1 VGQNG
6 RAVVHIV
13 EGTTMRVINFNAGP
27 AGLPLPALERA
38 RDELLDFQGS
48 GMSVMEHSHRG
59 KEYDAVHSEAISLLT
74 ELLGIPD
81 THQVLFLTG
90 GASQQFAQVP
100 MNFLPPGA
108 SADYILTGVWSEKAY
123 DEALTVGK
131 ARVAAS
137 TALPDKRHVRIPR
150 QDELQL
156 DPKAAY
162 VHLTSN
168 NTIYGTQWHQWPE
181 VGSVPLVADMSSD
194 FLWKPTDV
202 SRFAFLYAGAQK
214 NLGPSGVLIAVARKD
229 FIARG
234 RKDIPKI
241 FRYST
246 HAENNSLYNTPPTL
260 AIYLCRNVLAW
271 VKQVGGLGQLE
282 QWNRQKGELL
292 YGAIDKHAGFYK
304 GPVEKESRSYMNVVF
319 TLPTPELDERFVAEA
334 KKAGM
339 VGLKGYRT
347 VGGIRVSTY
356 NAVTVD
362 NVKTLVSFME
372 EFVRKNG

>member
-1 VGQNG
+1 
-6 RAVVHIV
+6 
-13 EGTTMRVINFNAGP
+13 MRVINFNAGP

-38 RDELLDFQGS
+38 RDELLDFKGS

-59 KEYDAVHSEAISLLT
+59 KEYDAVHTEAISLLT

-108 SADYILTGVWSEKAY
+108 SADYLMTGVWSEKAY
-123 DEALTVGK
+123 DEAKLVGQARIAATTVG
-131 ARVAAS
+131 
-137 TALPDKRHVRIPR
+137 PDQRYLRIPR

-156 DPKAAY
+156 DPRAAY

-168 NTIYGTQWHQWPE
+168 NTIYGTQWHTWPG
-181 VGSVPLVADMSSD
+181 VGDVPLIADMSSD
-194 FLWKPTDV
+194 FLWRPTDV

-234 RKDIPKI
+234 RQDIPKI

-246 HAENNSLYNTPPTL
+246 HAESNSLYNTPPTL

-271 VKQVGGLGQLE
+271 TKQQGGLAWLE
-282 QWNRQKGELL
+282 ARNREKGELL
-292 YGAIDKHAGFYK
+292 YRALDAHSGFYRA
-304 GPVEKESRSYMNVVF
+304 PVERASRSVMNVVF
-319 TLPTPELDERFVAEA
+319 TLPTPALDDAFVAEA

-347 VGGIRVSTY
+347 MGGIRASLY
-356 NAVTVD
+356 NAVSVD
-362 NVKTLVSFME
+362 DVRTLVSFME
-372 EFVRKNG
+372 EFARKNG